1 MLVQYSGRNG
11 SINQL
16 KGLTK
21 DENFLYIK
29 LKKCYNKSTS
39 LCIFL
44 LVKGTLFYLKK
55 KLPVQCVEGSALDAT
70 KIILLLLYLDPRFE
84 IVMKATNNPGRP
96 LAAKDL

>member
-21 DENFLYIK
+21 DENLLYIK
-29 LKKCYNKSTS
+29 LKKGDNKSTS

-55 KLPVQCVEGSALDAT
+55 KTTSAVCRIA
-70 KIILLLLYLDPRFE
+70 
-84 IVMKATNNPGRP
+84 VMYTNCNSIST
-96 LAAKDL
+96 